1 MCVGAPRG
9 LLHTLHWVHISLAL
23 YPAALAAAPAPQ
35 MPYLSPASCSS
46 VSSKL
51 PAPCSDTVTE
61 RPSRTAKRTACEYCP
76 ASGGANVTVTFCVRG
91 WPKPRPS
98 SFPPAGDTTN
108 WPKRASD
115 LAAAAT
121 SSAEPGS
128 FTLPAVGTAPHVA
141 STSVGLLSV
150 SSSTFGAC
158 TCTRPNSRLAPS
170 PGRAS
175 AAATCSAGCNT
186 VPDTGS
192 RCTSPFPY
200 VTTSAPSRRK
210 SSAGNSTGPL
220 AAAVSELR
228 RRRAGDA
235 RVREG
240 LVRPAAP
247 GAASWGT
254 NCRVTST
261 LSAGGRYVWPPN
273 EAGAPVVPWYKMGSC
288 GADGAMPTSSNG
300 PSVCILKSSGHF
312 CRLVMVSDLRY
323 ESCCAASWMEQQVRS
338 KSVPSSGSRRDL
350 MPTELRSTRSGCNGV
365 GGLPAYGWKVP
376 VIRLP
381 TDSPSSPSG
390 HSLRLIGRDGPSTC
404 CMPIRYPRWSAMR
417 SLTNFTVN
425 LHDSPPRITT
435 LAGCTTNGASSG
447 A

>member
-261 LSAGGRYVWPPN
+261 LSAGGRWGPAP
-273 EAGAPVVPWYKMGSC
+273 EETSTTHRKAGQVRGRLQQRSGQGQATAEVRS
-288 GADGAMPTSSNG
+288 GAGYSRG
-300 PSVCILKSSGHF
+300 QVRGRLHQRSGQGQATAEV
-312 CRLVMVSDLRY
+312 RAGQAAAMVSL
-323 ESCCAASWMEQQVRS
+323 
-338 KSVPSSGSRRDL
+338 
-350 MPTELRSTRSGCNGV
+350 
-365 GGLPAYGWKVP
+365 LPATGLRGAHAPLHLVEGWEYG
-376 VIRLP
+376 
-381 TDSPSSPSG
+381 
-390 HSLRLIGRDGPSTC
+390 GP
-404 CMPIRYPRWSAMR
+404 
-417 SLTNFTVN
+417 LT
-425 LHDSPPRITT
+425 
-435 LAGCTTNGASSG
+435 GAV
-447 A
+447 